1 MFDSILWWD
10 FCAQLWNV
18 NSDAKIK
25 NPNISQTSSIVR
37 MSRWQIKSGTI
48 VIKSAVV
55 CRKKRR
61 KKIKCVEHR
70 IAMGLM
76 LSAIFE
82 MVKIIIEKMTRAKPL
97 ILNNNRSRAV
107 LISLKESLSLSGLYF
122 IFFSAVIEI
131 VAMAIK
137 IWQWTQET
145 PKSSQIGRESQNFIY
160 LFNWFFA
167 VYDRLFANYYWLN
180 HLYLATGNKKKR
192 YHNQS
197 VKTIDSLR
205 VERCI
210 FVAYNANAKKKWK
223 IKRPISHFAP
233 EKRQTRWPKKKS
245 TVS

>member
-37 MSRWQIKSGTI
+37 MSRWRIKSGTI

-55 CRKKRR
+55 CRKKGGR
-61 KKIKCVEHR
+61 KEKCVEHR

-76 LSAIFE
+76 LSAISE

-122 IFFSAVIEI
+122 IFFFGGHRNSGNGNKNLAVNTRNTK
-131 VAMAIK
+131 IK
-137 IWQWTQET
+137 SNWTWK
-145 PKSSQIGRESQNFIY
+145 PKFY
-160 LFNWFFA
+160 LF
-167 VYDRLFANYYWLN
+167 
-180 HLYLATGNKKKR
+180 
-192 YHNQS
+192 
-197 VKTIDSLR
+197 I
-205 VERCI
+205 
-210 FVAYNANAKKKWK
+210 
-223 IKRPISHFAP
+223 
-233 EKRQTRWPKKKS
+233 
-245 TVS
+245 